1 MPDIPATAGRPFHW
15 PVGPTPEARA
25 DPALPD
31 AWYVANPFGRVYE
44 PRPRRAAVHPG
55 LDLNL
60 RSGGD
65 SDLDAPV
72 HACGDGIV
80 TASGS
85 YAVWGNIVLV
95 EHTLPDGRKLW
106 SQYAHLNRRT
116 VAAGQAV
123 ARGQPIG
130 TVGKGERG
138 RFTAHLHFEI
148 RIAELPA
155 PHWPGLQ
162 PETVRRAYADPAMV
176 IAKGLPA
183 IDAVLAPPPGP
194 DARSAATDT
203 PAPTPWRASTWPGA
217 PCGGVPATR
226 HPVGKGVL
234 ALRTLEVDGGD
245 PAVVAR
251 RARALGLAFA
261 GIALLPAGAAEPAV
275 DRGPATEI
283 AAALA
288 GAGIAVWGLAAVSPG
303 AVEAVVEAVARWAG
317 PVPLAGWIIVP
328 VGRAAV
334 ATASAAARLGL
345 ACHVVANG
353 AAPERLTGNALL
365 LQLLGARMTYV
376 ASREE
381 RNPGMQ
387 RVAEEVRASG
397 GVPYVIPL
405 GASNPLGALGFARGI
420 GEVVRQTL
428 VPDVIVHASSS
439 GGTQAGL
446 IAGCALYEVN
456 ARVVG
461 ISADDSVESIR
472 EEVLGIC
479 EGIEA
484 MLDLAPGALGA
495 AERFEADASFVGD
508 GYGIPT
514 DGSREAQALAA
525 THDAFFVDHWYTAKA
540 LAAVIAYARRG
551 EFRDG
556 QTVMFWHTGGQV
568 GLFA

>member
-251 RARALGLAFA
+251 RA
-261 GIALLPAGAAEPAV
+261 
-275 DRGPATEI
+275 
-283 AAALA
+283 
-288 GAGIAVWGLAAVSPG
+288 
-303 AVEAVVEAVARWAG
+303 
-317 PVPLAGWIIVP
+317 
-328 VGRAAV
+328 
-334 ATASAAARLGL
+334 
-345 ACHVVANG
+345 
-353 AAPERLTGNALL
+353 
-365 LQLLGARMTYV
+365 
-376 ASREE
+376 
-381 RNPGMQ
+381 
-387 RVAEEVRASG
+387 
-397 GVPYVIPL
+397 
-405 GASNPLGALGFARGI
+405 
-420 GEVVRQTL
+420 
-428 VPDVIVHASSS
+428 
-439 GGTQAGL
+439 
-446 IAGCALYEVN
+446 
-456 ARVVG
+456 
-461 ISADDSVESIR
+461 
-472 EEVLGIC
+472 
-479 EGIEA
+479 
-484 MLDLAPGALGA
+484 
-495 AERFEADASFVGD
+495 
-508 GYGIPT
+508 
-514 DGSREAQALAA
+514 
-525 THDAFFVDHWYTAKA
+525 
-540 LAAVIAYARRG
+540 
-551 EFRDG
+551 
-556 QTVMFWHTGGQV
+556 
-568 GLFA
+568 